1 MYIGKNSSNYY
12 QDEGYQIY
20 TTEANYRANLTN
32 IHIYNSSVEGLQYF
46 DNSVYLNTTKQSNSG
61 EGVLFNEL
69 QDDEIVINGELYNC
83 IFGSNIN
90 WEEFRMNYQYGIDSG
105 NLLTDKLSN
114 LGKTIDISIKDSN
127 GNIL

>member
-46 DNSVYLNTTKQSNSG
+46 DNSGYLNTTKQRKRKMFWTPG
-61 EGVLFNEL
+61 ESPKM
-69 QDDEIVINGELYNC
+69 QMSY
-83 IFGSNIN
+83 
-90 WEEFRMNYQYGIDSG
+90 
-105 NLLTDKLSN
+105 DKSQECSDTCLSVHP
-114 LGKTIDISIKDSN
+114 
-127 GNIL
+127 